1 MGGSVVV
8 QTCPK
13 LLEKKYKVTGAV
25 VLDVVEG
32 SPISCLNVMETH
44 DINIGCLPLST
55 GSAIEALPH
64 MHSLLNARPEGFDSV
79 EDAIEWQ

>member
-1 MGGSVVV
+1 MVV

-13 LLEKKYKVTGAV
+13 LLEKKYKVTSAV

-44 DINIGCLPLST
+44 DINTGCLPLST
-55 GSAIEALPH
+55 GSAIEAL
-64 MHSLLNARPEGFDSV
+64 HSLLNARPEGFDSV

>member
-32 SPISCLNVMETH
+32 SPIS
-44 DINIGCLPLST
+44 
-55 GSAIEALPH
+55 
-64 MHSLLNARPEGFDSV
+64 
-79 EDAIEWQ
+79 

>member
-13 LLEKKYKVTGAV
+13 LLEKKYKVTGTV

-32 SPISCLNVMETH
+32 SPIPCLNVMRDTRH
-44 DINIGCLPLST
+44 QYLPLYQV
-55 GSAIEALPH
+55 LQLKL
-64 MHSLLNARPEGFDSV
+64 SLTCTAS
-79 EDAIEWQ
+79 